1 MFSDQFF
8 IDWHSGKKKLDK
20 NNILS
25 DRKAEKEFKPLMT
38 EFVSWLSSTDY
49 GEEEYDE
56 EAPAEDEESKEAPK
70 EKQSAQS

>member
-1 MFSDQFF
+1 VFSDQFF

-38 EFVSWLSSTDY
+38 EFVSWL
-49 GEEEYDE
+49 
-56 EAPAEDEESKEAPK
+56 
-70 EKQSAQS
+70 